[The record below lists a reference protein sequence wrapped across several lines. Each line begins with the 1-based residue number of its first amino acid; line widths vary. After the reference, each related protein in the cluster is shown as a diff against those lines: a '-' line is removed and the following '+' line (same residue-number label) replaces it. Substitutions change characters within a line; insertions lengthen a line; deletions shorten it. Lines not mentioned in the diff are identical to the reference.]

1 MIYDS
6 DVAQGDRIWCAR
18 VAIYNKQYKPEHTDH
33 MVTMFK
39 KAIPVFR
46 TMLDFPEDT
55 KFRIAPIKARNK
67 SGMYRERTKTVTV
80 DNRLKLDQALEVL
93 AHELVHAEQY
103 HQGRMTWEK
112 GYNYWQGERWCK
124 GQGSNYTA
132 YRNLPWEKEAWG
144 RQAELADIVD
154 RKLGMVYIK
163 RSIDDLIKE

>member
-6 DVAQGDRIWCAR
+6 DVDQGDRIWCAR

-39 KAIPVFR
+39 QAIPVFR

-55 KFRIAPIKARNK
+55 KFRIAPIKARCKN
-67 SGMYRERTKTVTV
+67 GMYQSMTKTVTV
-80 DNRLKLDQALEVL
+80 DNRLKLSHALEVL

-112 GYNYWQGERWCK
+112 GYNYWMGQRWCK
-124 GQGSNYTA
+124 GQGSNYNA
-132 YRNLPWEKEAWG
+132 YRELPWEKEAWG
-144 RQAELADIVD
+144 RQEKLSLDCDAALGKIYIPRVDFAD
-154 RKLGMVYIK
+154 
-163 RSIDDLIKE
+163 